1 MGKDGGKVNAVTGG
15 VHVVLG
21 VLIVTGLVA
30 LQKLAFG
37 KLPAERRRQ

>member
-1 MGKDGGKVNAVTGG
+1 MGKDGEKVNAVTGG

-37 KLPAERRRQ
+37 KLPVERRRQ